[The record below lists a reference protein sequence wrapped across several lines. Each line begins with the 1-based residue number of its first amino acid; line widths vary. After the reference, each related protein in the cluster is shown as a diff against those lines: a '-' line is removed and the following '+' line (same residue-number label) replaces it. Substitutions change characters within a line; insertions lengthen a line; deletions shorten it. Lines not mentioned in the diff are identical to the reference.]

1 MTNRTNSIFVVGVP
15 DSDPAPRQQPAPQPT
30 TRNQATGFAPGTW
43 TDRYEIAPRPAT
55 NASAPSSVIPT
66 TTPRTTMTFPRQTQ
80 QQIDAES
87 LRELTAIS
95 TNKALAAL
103 NTNPV
108 EAATALRAAVGYAD
122 RLLAVNAEF
131 AVNSA
136 RQANEFHGYDVNNP
150 TAGAQRAFVPNAG
163 GYDLNNPEGV

>member
-1 MTNRTNSIFVVGVP
+1 MTIRTNSIFVVGVP
-15 DSDPAPRQQPAPQPT
+15 DSDPAPRQHSTPQPT
-30 TRNQATGFAPGTW
+30 ARNHVT
-43 TDRYEIAPRPAT
+43 
-55 NASAPSSVIPT
+55 ASPPSVHPSTTVTTPT
-66 TTPRTTMTFPRQTQ
+66 TTPRTTMTYPRQTQ
-80 QQIDAES
+80 AQIDAES

-108 EAATALRAAVGYAD
+108 EAAAALRAAVGYAD
-122 RLLAVNAEF
+122 RLLAVNAEL
-131 AVNSA
+131 ATNSA